1 MNHRDRGIIKYSP
14 FLMPE
19 HRKMLKELREKE
31 ERIHPS
37 CHDEQQYEE
46 WNRIIFEA
54 MEFASYLSIQYI
66 HNYRLYHVIGR
77 VHYYD
82 QPNQT
87 LRFKEKD
94 SGKIHYIHVSSIK
107 DIKIAPFSP

>member
-1 MNHRDRGIIKYSP
+1 VNYCDRGIIKFSP

-31 ERIHPS
+31 ERIHS
-37 CHDEQQYEE
+37 SHYDEQQYEE

-54 MEFASYLSIQYI
+54 MEFASYLSIKYI
-66 HNYRLYHVIGR
+66 HNYRLCCVIGR

-94 SGKIHYIHVSSIK
+94 SGKIHYIQVSSIK

>member
-54 MEFASYLSIQYI
+54 MEFASYLSVEYHQK
-66 HNYRLYHVIGR
+66 HRLHRIIGR
-77 VHYYD
+77 IHYYD
-82 QPNQT
+82 QLNKI
-87 LRFKEKD
+87 LRFKEKET
-94 SGKIHYIHVSSIK
+94 GNIYYIPLSSITHME
-107 DIKIAPFSP
+107 PSH

>member
-1 MNHRDRGIIKYSP
+1 MNHHDRVIIKYSP

-37 CHDEQQYEE
+37 HHDEQQYEE

-54 MEFASYLSIQYI
+54 MEFASYLSVEYLQQ
-66 HNYRLYHVIGR
+66 HRLHRIIGR
-77 VHYYD
+77 IHYYD
-82 QPNQT
+82 QLNRI
-87 LRFKEKD
+87 LRFKEKENG
-94 SGKIHYIHVSSIK
+94 SIHYIPLSSITHME
-107 DIKIAPFSP
+107 PSH

>member
-31 ERIHPS
+31 ERIHHAH
-37 CHDEQQYEE
+37 HDEQQYEE
-46 WNRIIFEA
+46 WNRIIFEE

-66 HNYRLYHVIGR
+66 HNYQLCCVIGR

-82 QPNQT
+82 QLNQT
-87 LRFKEKD
+87 LRFKEKN
-94 SGKIHYIHVSSIK
+94 SGKIHYIHVPSIK
-107 DIKIAPFSP
+107 EIKIASSSS

>member
-37 CHDEQQYEE
+37 HHDEQQYEE

-54 MEFASYLSIQYI
+54 MEFASYLSVEYLQQHQLHRI
-66 HNYRLYHVIGR
+66 IGR
-77 VHYYD
+77 IHYYD
-82 QPNQT
+82 QLDRI
-87 LRFKEKD
+87 LRFKEKEN
-94 SGKIHYIHVSSIK
+94 GNIHYIPLSSITHME
-107 DIKIAPFSP
+107 PSN